1 VIDIASAFLAR
12 TADQFCAP
20 ATWNFASPCTFSNDE
35 FHQRRDYMTDI
46 KGKDPILQKTQP
58 NESPAQKKNVA
69 RGVVWAMIGL
79 GVATLLYFV
88 FVFVIAGARA

>member
-1 VIDIASAFLAR
+1 
-12 TADQFCAP
+12 
-20 ATWNFASPCTFSNDE
+20 
-35 FHQRRDYMTDI
+35 MTDI